1 MRSIPDDRTTRAVIR
16 DEALR
21 LFAVRGPDAV
31 SVRQIAAAA
40 GVSPGLVVHHFGSK
54 DGLCREVDQYVLA
67 VFGAML
73 GELTGESREELLDP
87 AAGPGSLSEAFARHL
102 PDGSPLPG
110 YLRRL
115 LTADSDAG
123 RLLFRQLYELSKAT
137 LDGLAAAGYA
147 DRGRDPDVRAAL
159 LLANDLALFLLRDRL
174 ADVLG
179 VDPLSEQGMAR
190 WAPEVMAIYGG
201 GLGAAAPPP
210 RGDTTDEEDP
220 YGSRHSQH
228 PRHSGDPDRAGPGDP
243 DDPGRDGGRSG
254 A

>member
-1 MRSIPDDRTTRAVIR
+1 MLNMRSVPDDRTTRAVIR

-40 GVSPGLVVHHFGSK
+40 GVSPALVVHHFGSK

-73 GELTGESREELLDP
+73 GELTGEGRDELLDP
-87 AAGPGSLSEAFARHL
+87 AAGAGSLSEAFARHL

-115 LTADSDAG
+115 LMTDAEAG
-123 RLLFRQLYELSKAT
+123 RLLFRQLYELSRGA
-137 LDGLAAAGYA
+137 LDGLAAVGYA
-147 DRGRDPDVRAAL
+147 DRGRDPAVRAAL

-174 ADVLG
+174 TDVLG
-179 VDPLSEQGMAR
+179 VDPLSAEGMAR

-201 GLGAAAPPP
+201 GLSATAPPP
-210 RGDTTDEEDP
+210 QAGTTDEEAP
-220 YGSRHSQH
+220 HGSRH
-228 PRHSGDPDRAGPGDP
+228 DDR
-243 DDPGRDGGRSG
+243 STG